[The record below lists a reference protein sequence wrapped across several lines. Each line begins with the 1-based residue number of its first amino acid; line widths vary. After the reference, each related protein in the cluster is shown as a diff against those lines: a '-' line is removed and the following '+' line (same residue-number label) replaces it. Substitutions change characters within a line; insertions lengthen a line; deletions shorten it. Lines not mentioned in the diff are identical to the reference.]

1 MPVFDRF
8 RSVRVLA
15 VIALTAMTTVG
26 CALFGSSEDALT
38 QATRRGGLPVLRP
51 ASDAIQLQVVFI
63 ERPADDS
70 LASQLV
76 WQELDQIG
84 ALPPATRALL
94 IDHGFRVGQTGASPP
109 PALQTLLGLT
119 EEITSNDADEERLM
133 RGRRMGLRSGQETE
147 LLTNDSVAQCQMK
160 FLSNGQED
168 VLDYQQARCI
178 FRLKPVRQQD
188 GWVRLDFTPEV
199 HHGDARMRPTP
210 NDEGWAL
217 RGGQKVDARHAL
229 KFSVTLSTGEFV
241 VVGCDQSSK
250 DTPGSRFF
258 KRETEKAGEV
268 QRLLVVR
275 VADAGVSTA
284 Q

>member
-8 RSVRVLA
+8 RCVQIVTIVVLA
-15 VIALTAMTTVG
+15 ATTMGG
-26 CALFGSSEDALT
+26 CALFGTSDEALQ
-38 QATRRGGLPVLRP
+38 QATRKGGLPTLRP

-63 ERPADDS
+63 ERPVDDT

-84 ALPPATRALL
+84 ALPPVTRTLL
-94 IDHGFRVGQTGASPP
+94 LDHGFRVAQTGASPP

-119 EEITSNDADEERLM
+119 EEVTSGDPAEERLM

-147 LLTNDSVAQCQMK
+147 LLTNDTVTDCRMR
-160 FLSNGQED
+160 FLSNGEEET
-168 VLDYQQARCI
+168 LEYHQARCI

-188 GWVRLDFTPEV
+188 GWVRLDFTPEI

-210 NDEGWAL
+210 NEDGWAL
-217 RGGQKVDARHAL
+217 RGGQKVDVRHAL

-241 VVGCDQSSK
+241 VIGCEGKPSDK
-250 DTPGSRFF
+250 PGNRFF
-258 KRETEKAGEV
+258 QRETDNAGQQ

-275 VADAGVSTA
+275 VADAGMASN
-284 Q
+284 

>member
-8 RSVRVLA
+8 RCVRV
-15 VIALTAMTTVG
+15 VIAVLLTATAMAG
-26 CALFGSSEDALT
+26 CALFGTSEEGLK
-38 QATRRGGLPVLRP
+38 QATSRGGLPVLRP
-51 ASDAIQLQVVFI
+51 TSDAIQLQIVFI
-63 ERPADDS
+63 SRPHDDA
-70 LASQLV
+70 LASRLV

-84 ALPPATRALL
+84 ALPPPTRSLL
-94 IDHGFRVGQTGASPP
+94 LDNGFKIGQTGASPP

-119 EEITSNDADEERLM
+119 EEVTSNTADDERLM

-147 LLTNDSVAQCQMK
+147 LTINDPVAECRMK
-160 FLSNGQED
+160 FLANGEEET
-168 VLDYQQARCI
+168 LEFQQARCV

-210 NDEGWAL
+210 NEEGWAL
-217 RGGQKVDARHAL
+217 RGGQKVDVRNAL

-241 VVGCDQSSK
+241 VVGCEGK
-250 DTPGSRFF
+250 DTDLTGNRFF
-258 KRETEKAGEV
+258 QRETEKAGNV

-275 VADAGVSTA
+275 IADAGLGTN
-284 Q
+284 